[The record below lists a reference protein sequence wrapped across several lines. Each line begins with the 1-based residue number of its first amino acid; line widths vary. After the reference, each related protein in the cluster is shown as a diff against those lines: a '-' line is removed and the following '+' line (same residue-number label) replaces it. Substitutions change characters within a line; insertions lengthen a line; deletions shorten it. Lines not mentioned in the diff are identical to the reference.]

1 MRTVAEDLRIAIN
14 CASSPELLSRVYTDE
29 EAAAIA
35 GCDTDTL
42 AARANSGEVP
52 GIKWG
57 RGWRYPAL
65 TFHLALNHVAIE
77 RMKKP
82 QTPGATGDVGKL
94 QAPAANDP
102 APTGRRKPRAAP
114 VLPDLRSAFKTAT

>member
-1 MRTVAEDLRIAIN
+1 MSTIAEDMRIAIN
-14 CASSPELLSRVYTDE
+14 CASSADLLARVYTDE

-42 AARANSGEVP
+42 AAKANSGEVP

-65 TFHLALNHVAIE
+65 TFHLALNHAAIE
-77 RMKKP
+77 RMRKL
-82 QTPGATGDVGKL
+82 QTGAVGKP

-102 APTGRRKPRAAP
+102 APAGRRKPRTAP
-114 VLPDLRSAFKTAT
+114 VLPALKTAT

>member
-1 MRTVAEDLRIAIN
+1 MMTIAENLRIAIN
-14 CASSPELLSRVYTDE
+14 CASSAELLARVYTDE

-42 AARANSGEVP
+42 AAKANNGEVP

-65 TFHLALNHVAIE
+65 AFHLALNHAAAEQMQKPVA
-77 RMKKP
+77 RSTGAVG
-82 QTPGATGDVGKL
+82 TPA
-94 QAPAANDP
+94 P

-114 VLPDLRSAFKTAT
+114 VLPDLTNTFQTGT

>member
-1 MRTVAEDLRIAIN
+1 MNTTENLRISIN
-14 CASSPELLSRVYTDE
+14 CASSPDLLARVYTDE

-42 AARANSGEVP
+42 AAKANAGTVP

-65 TFHLALNHVAIE
+65 AFHLALNHAAVD
-77 RMKKP
+77 RMRKL
-82 QTPGATGDVGKL
+82 QTPGATGAVGKP
-94 QAPAANDP
+94 QTYAANDP
-102 APTGRRKPRAAP
+102 APAGRRKPRVP
-114 VLPDLRSAFKTAT
+114 PTLPDLKTAT

>member
-1 MRTVAEDLRIAIN
+1 MMNTAEDLRIAIN
-14 CASSPELLSRVYTDE
+14 CASSADLLARVYTDD

-42 AARANSGEVP
+42 AAKANNGEVP

-65 TFHLALNHVAIE
+65 TFHLALNHAAIE
-77 RMKKP
+77 RMRKLQTGAVGKP
-82 QTPGATGDVGKL
+82 QTY
-94 QAPAANDP
+94 AANDP
-102 APTGRRKPRAAP
+102 APAGRRKPRVP
-114 VLPDLRSAFKTAT
+114 PTLPDLKTAT

>member
-1 MRTVAEDLRIAIN
+1 MMTIAENLRISIN
-14 CASSPELLSRVYTDE
+14 CASSPDLLARVYTDE

-42 AARANSGEVP
+42 AAKANAGAVP

-65 TFHLALNHVAIE
+65 AFHLALNHAAAE
-77 RMKKP
+77 QMQKP
-82 QTPGATGDVGKL
+82 AARSTGAVGTP
-94 QAPAANDP
+94 APAANDP

-114 VLPDLRSAFKTAT
+114 ALPALKTAA